1 MSFENPWSGNGNR
14 SSQEVHG
21 YFQCN
26 FSVQGYIDIN
36 KSKGDTPMG
45 TYKCEFLRVE
55 KKYLLDE
62 MQLRE
67 IMNAVSSYMEEEHY
81 GSSTILNIYYDTT
94 DMRLIRSSIE
104 KPLYKEKLRLRAY
117 GEVTDDSEVFVEI
130 KKKYMGVVYKRRE
143 SMAYYL
149 ACQFLH
155 GYNHALGSSQ
165 VLREA
170 DWMLNSY
177 HLLPAAAI
185 SYDRVAFVGK
195 EDPEFRLTI
204 DRNLKG
210 RRTDLDLR
218 IGAKG
223 NRILAEGKYLMEIK
237 TAGGM
242 PLWMCHL
249 LDELCIFPISF
260 SKYGEYYKGYML
272 RTDESNPFCD
282 NSLICDSNLICDSS
296 PICDSNL
303 ICDSNPLCNSNP
315 ICEINSIRKE
325 MTKSA

>member
-1 MSFENPWSGNGNR
+1 MKEK

-26 FSVQGYIDIN
+26 FSVLGYIDSN
-36 KSKGDTPMG
+36 KSKGDAPMG

-67 IMNAVSSYMEEEHY
+67 IMNAVSSHMEEEHY
-81 GSSTILNIYYDTT
+81 GSSTILNIYYDTP
-94 DMRLIRSSIE
+94 DMRLIRTSIE
-104 KPLYKEKLRLRAY
+104 KPLYKEKLRLRTY

-143 SMAYYL
+143 SMAYYP
-149 ACQFLH
+149 ACQFLN
-155 GYNHALGSSQ
+155 GGDHAKEGSQ

-170 DWMLNSY
+170 DWMLHSY
-177 HLLPAAAI
+177 QLIPAAAI

-272 RTDESNPFCD
+272 GVNDSNQ
-282 NSLICDSNLICDSS
+282 ICDSNQVCD
-296 PICDSNL
+296 
-303 ICDSNPLCNSNP
+303 
-315 ICEINSIRKE
+315 INSIRKE
-325 MTKSA
+325 MIKSA